1 MAESYQLSRSGK
13 IIGEHDL
20 ETLHEMRSE
29 GLLQPADH
37 LWAKGW
43 PEWQLAYAYLDATP
57 APRRNQAQARKPV
70 RRKKKPATEDTTI
83 AEDTTEEA
91 TPVSAEGGPSWD
103 RIGPVIGIVI
113 LALLILFSS
122 RSAHYARRMEPRP
135 PAPPIVSQT
144 PPQTTPVVRAQP
156 KAKPAPPPMRTE
168 AKAPSPVRNYGFT
181 GFGYDGKDLFASSAL
196 AYAGVMPDEDEDEDA
211 DAPKDAAPFY
221 SEGLAQ
227 LGVALSGVRKGDR
240 FRITVSG
247 DRFIKPSSFEFTAE
261 TDDSFVE
268 AGPHTLFDYEAL
280 SRLKQSVPFNVS
292 YTVQRGNEQPRSSS
306 ETWIAHQV
314 NDCQTSAA
322 NLYLSTQGRIKAKPL
337 ATTYSFAGYVNEN
350 HPLIDGLLKE
360 ALNTGHCSAFSG
372 YQNGD
377 EGVYRQ
383 VNAIWAALQRRRI
396 SYSNIAT
403 STVSG
408 NNAYQHVRFIDE
420 TMTAAQANCIDGSVV
435 LASMLRKIGLN
446 VSIILTPGH
455 AYVAVRKDDD
465 SEFLFGIETTMI
477 GTAGLAQAVEHATV
491 RGPVAINKILDKL
504 GATEHPQ
511 YQEINLRIAREIGVQ
526 PIPYTR

>member
-20 ETLHEMRSE
+20 ETLHTMRSE
-29 GLLQPADH
+29 GLLRPEDH

-43 PEWQLAYAYLDATP
+43 PEWQLAFAYLDATP
-57 APRRNQAQARKPV
+57 PPRRTQAQGRKPA
-70 RRKKKPATEDTTI
+70 RRKKKPAAEETPVTDEETED
-83 AEDTTEEA
+83 EA
-91 TPVSAEGGPSWD
+91 TPVVAENGASWD
-103 RIGPVIGIVI
+103 RIGAVIGIVI

-135 PAPPIVSQT
+135 PTQPTVSQT
-144 PPQTTPVVRAQP
+144 PPQTAPVVRAQP
-156 KAKPAPPPMRTE
+156 KAKPAPLPMRTE

-196 AYAGVMPDEDEDEDA
+196 AYAGFMPDESEDE

-221 SEGLAQ
+221 YEGSPQ

-240 FRITVSG
+240 FRVTVSG

-280 SRLKQSVPFNVS
+280 SRLKQSVPFNVT
-292 YTVQRGNEQPRSSS
+292 YTVQRGDEQPRSSS

-314 NDCQTSAA
+314 NDCQTSTA
-322 NLYLSTQGRIKAKPL
+322 NLYLSKQGKIKAKPF
-337 ATTYSFAGYVNEN
+337 ASTYSFAGYVNEN

-360 ALNTGHCSAFSG
+360 ALNTGLCNAFSG
-372 YQNGD
+372 YQNGE

-383 VNAIWAALQRRRI
+383 VNAIWTALQRRRI

-403 STVSG
+403 STASG

-435 LASMLRKIGLN
+435 LASLLRKIGLN
-446 VSIILTPGH
+446 VSIVLTPGH
-455 AYVAVRKDDD
+455 AYVAVSKDDD

-477 GTAGLAQAVEHATV
+477 GTANLAQAVEHATV
-491 RGPVAINKILDKL
+491 KGPVAINKIHDKL
-504 GATEHPQ
+504 GTPENPQ
-511 YQEINLRIAREIGVQ
+511 YQEINLREAREVGVQ